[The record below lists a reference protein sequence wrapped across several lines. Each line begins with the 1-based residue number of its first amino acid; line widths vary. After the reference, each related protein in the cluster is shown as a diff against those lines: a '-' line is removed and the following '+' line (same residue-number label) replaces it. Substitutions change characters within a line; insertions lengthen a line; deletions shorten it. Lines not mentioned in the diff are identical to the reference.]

1 MKPAHKVSI
10 LVFSSTNCFIQVQ
23 KYKKIGISIFL
34 YGFYLFFSK
43 KKSNF
48 AVVIEI
54 SRHIEILL
62 LSNDCVIVP
71 GLGGFM
77 AHHIDS
83 RYEEDEN
90 IFLPPLRTL
99 GFNPQLK
106 INDSL
111 LAQSYVEAYD
121 ISYPEALRRIE
132 DEVNEMTQHI
142 NNKGSYELIGIGT
155 LSKNS
160 DGNYI
165 FAPCEAGILTP
176 SLYAL
181 STFEF
186 PQLAIQPKT
195 THVAPTVIETPVAK
209 PVSVAKAA
217 PVAAKAAPEEKKSEP
232 EETERPKLIQFEDSQ
247 DDDTD
252 ALIIKLSWIRNAVA
266 VAAAVIMFILI
277 TTPISNSDPNL
288 EYSQLGTPAIFDTTK
303 KNVDPVMKDTKALE
317 HEIAQDSI
325 MRAIAKA
332 DSIASAKAD
341 SIATAK
347 AVEEKKDS
355 VVKDVTGYCLVLASY
370 VSMKNANAYVERLH
384 KAGFTEAEVYVRNK
398 VTRVVYGNFQS
409 MNDAYNRL
417 NQIRRGNKD
426 FEEAWV
432 LKTTD
437 RG

>member
-1 MKPAHKVSI
+1 
-10 LVFSSTNCFIQVQ
+10 
-23 KYKKIGISIFL
+23 
-34 YGFYLFFSK
+34 
-43 KKSNF
+43 
-48 AVVIEI
+48 
-54 SRHIEILL
+54 
-62 LSNDCVIVP
+62 
-71 GLGGFM
+71 
-77 AHHIDS
+77 
-83 RYEEDEN
+83 
-90 IFLPPLRTL
+90 
-99 GFNPQLK
+99 
-106 INDSL
+106 
-111 LAQSYVEAYD
+111 
-121 ISYPEALRRIE
+121 
-132 DEVNEMTQHI
+132 MTQHI
-142 NNKGSYELIGIGT
+142 NNKGSYELIGIGI

-217 PVAAKAAPEEKKSEP
+217 PVAAKAAPEEKKPEP
-232 EETERPKLIQFEDSQ
+232 EETEKPKLIQFEDSQ

-341 SIATAK
+341 SIAFAKADSIATAK

>member
-1 MKPAHKVSI
+1 
-10 LVFSSTNCFIQVQ
+10 
-23 KYKKIGISIFL
+23 
-34 YGFYLFFSK
+34 
-43 KKSNF
+43 
-48 AVVIEI
+48 
-54 SRHIEILL
+54 
-62 LSNDCVIVP
+62 
-71 GLGGFM
+71 
-77 AHHIDS
+77 
-83 RYEEDEN
+83 
-90 IFLPPLRTL
+90 
-99 GFNPQLK
+99 
-106 INDSL
+106 
-111 LAQSYVEAYD
+111 
-121 ISYPEALRRIE
+121 
-132 DEVNEMTQHI
+132 
-142 NNKGSYELIGIGT
+142 
-155 LSKNS
+155 
-160 DGNYI
+160 
-165 FAPCEAGILTP
+165 
-176 SLYAL
+176 
-181 STFEF
+181 
-186 PQLAIQPKT
+186 
-195 THVAPTVIETPVAK
+195 VAPTVIETPVAK

-217 PVAAKAAPEEKKSEP
+217 PVTAKAAPEEKKPEP
-232 EETERPKLIQFEDSQ
+232 EETEKPKLIQFEDSQ

-341 SIATAK
+341 SIVFAKADSIATAK

>member
-1 MKPAHKVSI
+1 M
-10 LVFSSTNCFIQVQ
+10 FISE
-23 KYKKIGISIFL
+23 KC
-34 YGFYLFFSK
+34 
-43 KKSNF
+43 SNF
-48 AVVIEI
+48 ALVIEI
-54 SRHIEILL
+54 GRHIEILL

-106 INDSL
+106 LNDSL

-132 DEVNEMTQHI
+132 EEVNELTQHI
-142 NNKGSYELIGIGT
+142 NNEGSYELMGIGT
-155 LSKNS
+155 LSMNS
-160 DGNYI
+160 EGNYI

-186 PQLAIQPKT
+186 PKLTVQPKT
-195 THVAPTVIETPVAK
+195 AHVAPAVIEAPVAK
-209 PVSVAKAA
+209 PAVTVVKTA
-217 PVAAKAAPEEKKSEP
+217 PVAKAAPEEKKPEP
-232 EETERPKLIQFEDSQ
+232 EKPEKPKLIQFEDNK

-266 VAAAVIMFILI
+266 VAAAVIMFVLI

-303 KNVDPVMKDTKALE
+303 KIVDPVMKDTKALE
-317 HEIAQDSI
+317 HDIAQDSI
-325 MRAIAKA
+325 KKAIAKA
-332 DSIASAKAD
+332 DSIASANAD
-341 SIATAK
+341 SIALAK
-347 AVEEKKDS
+347 ATEEKKDS

-370 VSMKNANAYVERLH
+370 VSMKNANAFVERLH
-384 KAGFTEAEVYVRNK
+384 KAGFTEAEVYVRNN
-398 VTRVVYGNFQS
+398 VTRVVYGNFHS

-417 NQIRRGNKD
+417 NKIRKGNKD

>member
-1 MKPAHKVSI
+1 
-10 LVFSSTNCFIQVQ
+10 
-23 KYKKIGISIFL
+23 
-34 YGFYLFFSK
+34 
-43 KKSNF
+43 
-48 AVVIEI
+48 
-54 SRHIEILL
+54 
-62 LSNDCVIVP
+62 
-71 GLGGFM
+71 M

-217 PVAAKAAPEEKKSEP
+217 PVAAKAAPEEKKPEP
-232 EETERPKLIQFEDSQ
+232 EETEKPKLIQFEDSQ

-325 MRAIAKA
+325 MRAIAKADSIASAKA

>member
-1 MKPAHKVSI
+1 
-10 LVFSSTNCFIQVQ
+10 
-23 KYKKIGISIFL
+23 
-34 YGFYLFFSK
+34 
-43 KKSNF
+43 
-48 AVVIEI
+48 
-54 SRHIEILL
+54 
-62 LSNDCVIVP
+62 
-71 GLGGFM
+71 
-77 AHHIDS
+77 
-83 RYEEDEN
+83 
-90 IFLPPLRTL
+90 
-99 GFNPQLK
+99 
-106 INDSL
+106 
-111 LAQSYVEAYD
+111 
-121 ISYPEALRRIE
+121 
-132 DEVNEMTQHI
+132 MTQHI

-325 MRAIAKA
+325 MRAYESV
-332 DSIASAKAD
+332 DSLASTSDTGSEEFKR
-341 SIATAK
+341 SFFQLCSATAK